1 MMYRLELD
9 EQNRPRLAEAF
20 QHSPRV
26 DYAIDCAVEGQIRQ
40 VFVDDPRHPAAF
52 CIRTGPLWYFA
63 GHADTPGGQAL
74 LREFPPYNL
83 LMPSPLN
90 WIAAAQDHFQGKL
103 IPMPRYSFSTEN
115 LTEEHIKALIDTSP
129 HREKITPLDV
139 DLVERLAEPSQDH
152 LGFEDFGSTAEFLRR
167 GMGYAALEGD
177 EILGIGY
184 SSLVC
189 SRGIEVSLFV
199 EERYRQRG
207 LGTALASRLLL
218 ETLGKGLRPNWDAA
232 NPESCKLALKLGYKF
247 KASYETYYYTQD

>member
-1 MMYRLELD
+1 MYRLELD
-9 EQNRPRLAEAF
+9 EQNRQRLAEAF

-26 DYAIDCAVEGQIRQ
+26 DYAVDSVVEGLMGQA
-40 VFVDDPRHPAAF
+40 FVDDPRHPTAF

-63 GHADTPGGQAL
+63 GRADTPGGQAL

-83 LMPSPLN
+83 LMPSPLE
-90 WIAAAQDHFQGKL
+90 WIAAAQDYFQGKL

-115 LTEEHIKALIDTSP
+115 LTEEHLKALIDNSP
-129 HREKITPLDV
+129 HREKITPLDAV
-139 DLVERLAEPSQDH
+139 LVERLAEQSQDH

-199 EERYRQRG
+199 EERYRQCG

-218 ETLGKGLRPNWDAA
+218 EALGKGLRPNWDAA

-247 KASYETYYYTQD
+247 KASYEAYYYTQD